1 MSINVNDSRQ
11 CVLLLNHA
19 PNPRMLKRVA
29 VLRQSFVIHLVCL
42 RRLDTD
48 IWDIDE
54 TLYGSVSVIERS
66 VPSSDQLIQRLSVT
80 SGYAQEMLAEIEA
93 VKPSLIYTE
102 GLDCLAVASRYK
114 QKNQKCRIIFE
125 VADLRAAYLAD
136 PTSITAKMKR
146 TIVSL
151 AEKRLYRHI
160 DALVVTSELFYDEYF
175 SRMIPNVPV
184 LFAPN
189 APDPDLFKRFS
200 PVEHDCFTVGFIGG
214 IRYPKQ
220 MAMLIRA
227 CESIGCK
234 ALLAG
239 APAIPEGELNRLKE
253 EADPALI
260 EFSGKYSYANDIL
273 DLYGRVDCVYAV
285 YDADDPNVRIAL
297 PNKLYEAVDCEL
309 PIIVAKGTY
318 LAQLVDSWG
327 VGIAVSHFDQ
337 VDLERAITALMRE
350 DVRKR
355 IQFNC
360 RVVKQENVRN
370 NWQEQLLSM
379 VENDA

>member
-1 MSINVNDSRQ
+1 MFINACDKR
-11 CVLLLNHA
+11 CILLLNHA
-19 PNPRMLKRVA
+19 PNPRMLKRAA
-29 VLRQSFVIHLVCL
+29 VLRKRFAVHLVCL

-48 IWDIDE
+48 IWDIDRA
-54 TLYGSVSVIERS
+54 LFSSVSVIERQ
-66 VPSSDQLIQRLSVT
+66 VPSSEQLFQRVSA
-80 SGYAQEMLAEIEA
+80 SYEYAREMLAAIET
-93 VKPSLIYTE
+93 VKPDLIYTE
-102 GLDCLAVASRYK
+102 GLDCLSVASRYK
-114 QKNQKCRIIFE
+114 RKNQRCKVIFE
-125 VADLRAAYLAD
+125 VADLRATYLTV
-136 PTSITAKMKR
+136 PTSIAARLKR
-146 TIVSL
+146 AVVSSV
-151 AEKRLYRHI
+151 EKRLYMRI
-160 DALVVTSELFYDEYF
+160 DALVVTSELFYEKYF
-175 SRMIPNVPV
+175 VRMVPNVPV

-189 APDPDLFKRFS
+189 APDPNLFRCFS
-200 PVEHDCFTVGFIGG
+200 PEEHGCFTVGFIGG

-220 MAMLIRA
+220 MSMLIRA
-227 CESIGCK
+227 CENIGCK

-239 APAIPEGELNRLKE
+239 APAIPEEEFNRLKE
-253 EADPALI
+253 GANPTLI
-260 EFSGKYSYANDIL
+260 EFSGKYNYEKDIL
-273 DLYGRVDCVYAV
+273 NLYGRVDCVYAV